1 MEEIGHKDVSDV
13 PGLSISVVSGWLYT
27 ETVKFTHRTDDR
39 HAEVIGSR
47 SIPQDISTDLL
58 VCCIGLYDKMLE
70 SPCRPDWQQL
80 F

>member
-1 MEEIGHKDVSDV
+1 MSRVFPS
-13 PGLSISVVSGWLYT
+13 LSYLDGCTL
-27 ETVKFTHRTDDR
+27 ETVKFTHRTDNR

-47 SIPQDISTDLL
+47 TIPQDISTDLL